1 MEALAN
7 STYTNFENIPQFDSV
22 DRILNKYNINPAQ
35 YMELIYNLTM
45 DESYS
50 ADEPAPVRCTDGSDD
65 FMTMQ
70 ILTEFG
76 LCYVCNSL
84 LGPEYSARYVIFG
97 EYPIFNPETF
107 EKTKRANFHEKEVS
121 LSFIGFQS
129 NAIDVRSRKVF
140 NLIYIYNSESFFIGL
155 YAFAL

>member
-1 MEALAN
+1 
-7 STYTNFENIPQFDSV
+7 
-22 DRILNKYNINPAQ
+22 
-35 YMELIYNLTM
+35 MELIYNLTE

-50 ADEPAPVRCTDGSDD
+50 DDDSPAVRCTDGSDD

-84 LGPEYSARYVIFG
+84 LGLEYSARYVIFG
-97 EYPIFNPETF
+97 EYPKYNPEIF
-107 EKTKRANFHEKEVS
+107 HKTKRANFHEKEVS

-129 NAIDVRSRKVF
+129 DAIDVRDYYL
-140 NLIYIYNSESFFIGL
+140 LILKSIILSFGF
-155 YAFAL
+155 F

>member
-1 MEALAN
+1 MKLFLEALAN
-7 STYTNFENIPQFDSV
+7 STYTNFENIPQLDSV
-22 DRILNKYNINPAQ
+22 DRILNKYNIIPAQ
-35 YMELIYNLTM
+35 YMELIYNLTI

-50 ADEPAPVRCTDGSDD
+50 NDEPAPVRCTDGSDD

-97 EYPIFNPETF
+97 KYPKFNPAAF

-129 NAIDVRSRKVF
+129 NAIDVR
-140 NLIYIYNSESFFIGL
+140 LTSE
-155 YAFAL
+155 